1 MSYVLVAAG
10 LVLLM
15 AGGELL
21 VRGAVRLSAGLG
33 VSPLVI
39 GLTVVGFGTSTPEL
53 VTSVQAAFSGTP
65 GIAIGNIV
73 GSNVANILLIVG
85 LAALVFPIRVSSAAL
100 RRDGAV
106 LLGVAVLFAVLS
118 AVGPLGRVVGLGFL
132 VSLLAYI
139 GYVIHAE
146 RQAAPEAYGAVR
158 DKALAL
164 EQVDTALAP
173 AAPDPA
179 RPLLSLM
186 FCLAGLALLV
196 AGGSLLVSGAVALA
210 RQLGVS
216 DVIIGL
222 TIVALGTSLPELITS
237 LLAASRKQ
245 ADVAFGNIVGSNI
258 YNILGIGGVTVLL
271 APITVPAA
279 IVSFDNVV
287 MVIASIVLVLFSW
300 TGLRIGRREG
310 AVLLSGY
317 VLYVFLLWP

>member
-1 MSYVLVAAG
+1 VSYVLVVGG

-15 AGGELL
+15 VGGELL
-21 VRGAVRLSAGLG
+21 VRGAVRLAAGLG
-33 VSPLVI
+33 VSPLVV

-65 GIAIGNIV
+65 GIAVGNIV

-85 LAALVFPIRVSSAAL
+85 LSALIFPIRVSSAAL

-106 LLGVAVLFAVLS
+106 LLGAAVVFALLS

-132 VSLLAYI
+132 LALVTYLVYI
-139 GYVIHAE
+139 VHVE
-146 RQAAPEAYGAVR
+146 RQAAPEAYGAVH

-164 EQVDTALAP
+164 EEVDAGVVP
-173 AAPDPA
+173 PA
-179 RPLLSLM
+179 RDRARSVVSVT
-186 FCLAGLALLV
+186 FCLAGLVLLV

-210 RQLGVS
+210 RQMGVS
-216 DVIIGL
+216 DAIIGL
-222 TIVALGTSLPELITS
+222 TIVAVGTSLPELITS
-237 LLAASRKQ
+237 LVAASRKH

-258 YNILGIGGVTVLL
+258 YNILGIGGVTALL
-271 APITVPAA
+271 APITVPAQ

-287 MVIASIVLVLFSW
+287 MVAASIVLMLCSW

-310 AVLLSGY
+310 AMLLAGY
-317 VLYVFLLWP
+317 VLYVFVLWP